1 MTSKPKSEELVS
13 VGFKDYKKMSAE
25 DLAAERHRAYRM
37 LTEANRL
44 LDIAKQRMQYLEDRH
59 RVSSAEL
66 IRYRDLLPKI
76 KSNVFEMKNLMENKD
91 SDAGDRQHTLVRQ
104 SAALFD
110 DFEAD
115 VKQYEESNA
124 EVLQR
129 IAAFEDKTGA
139 K

>member
-1 MTSKPKSEELVS
+1 MTSKPKSE
-13 VGFKDYKKMSAE
+13 GFVDYKKMSAE

-44 LDIAKQRMQYLEDRH
+44 LDIAKHRMQHLEERD
-59 RVSSAEL
+59 RVSSAQL

-91 SDAGDRQHTLVRQ
+91 SDAGDRHQTLVNQ
-104 SAALFD
+104 LVSLFE
-110 DFEAD
+110 DFDAD

-129 IAAFEDKTGA
+129 IAAIEDKTQE